1 MLLLVINDSRGQIQL
16 MREEVHLFSKYD
28 IHSIC
33 QSQKLLLRDS
43 ISKASEQE
51 LFTQS
56 EQDTIEVFA
65 RKWDL
70 SVPRILHDRI
80 ESSQE
85 SAQVDVSHDHRRHFL
100 DRSRPFYLP
109 GTIYTIHVPFEGEP
123 ILFDVRPSSYTL
135 SPPRGR
141 VHGQELQFLYEV
153 VPDTPFDIKGDYG
166 RRLAEVGTHLESLRS
181 SAEMLDQELLQ
192 IATANIQSR
201 RAQFQA
207 ARNAVQNLGLPVRQS
222 PISPASNES
231 PNTASQKRASRG
243 PKVWDVF
250 ISHASEDKVAIAA
263 PLAHA
268 LESRGLRVWY
278 DQSILRVGDSLR
290 ASIDHGLA
298 KSRFGVVILS
308 EHFFSKHWPV
318 KELNGLASREVNGA
332 KVILPVW
339 HNIDHDRIAEFSPM
353 LADRMGTLSS
363 DGLDKVVSDLL
374 LAVG

>member
-1 MLLLVINDSRGQIQL
+1 
-16 MREEVHLFSKYD
+16 
-28 IHSIC
+28 
-33 QSQKLLLRDS
+33 
-43 ISKASEQE
+43 
-51 LFTQS
+51 
-56 EQDTIEVFA
+56 
-65 RKWDL
+65 
-70 SVPRILHDRI
+70 
-80 ESSQE
+80 
-85 SAQVDVSHDHRRHFL
+85 
-100 DRSRPFYLP
+100 
-109 GTIYTIHVPFEGEP
+109 
-123 ILFDVRPSSYTL
+123 
-135 SPPRGR
+135 
-141 VHGQELQFLYEV
+141 
-153 VPDTPFDIKGDYG
+153 
-166 RRLAEVGTHLESLRS
+166 
-181 SAEMLDQELLQ
+181 
-192 IATANIQSR
+192 
-201 RAQFQA
+201 
-207 ARNAVQNLGLPVRQS
+207 
-222 PISPASNES
+222 
-231 PNTASQKRASRG
+231 
-243 PKVWDVF
+243 VWDVF